1 MLAPAQLLLQI
12 DDADAVLLELLYI
25 GVQLHLVHLLPSAHR
40 GRLLH
45 DDPLDRVVKLSINA
59 CLQGAA
65 VRVALLER
73 ACGHV
78 S

>member
-12 DDADAVLLELLYI
+12 DNADTILLELLYV
-25 GVQLHLVHLLPSAHR
+25 GVQLHLVHLLTGAHGR
-40 GRLLH
+40 RLLH
-45 DDPLDRVVKLSINA
+45 NNPLDRVVKLRINA
-59 CLQGAA
+59 RLQGAA
-65 VRVALLER
+65 IRIALLER